1 MYHQLRK
8 LPGQYSCKNER
19 MIEKKNAYIM
29 IMQIKGLSCSDSFD
43 LYFFQLLHI
52 YEVLISSYLNF
63 FFKNFSR
70 L

>member
-19 MIEKKNAYIM
+19 TIEEKNAYIM
-29 IMQIKGLSCSDSFD
+29 IMQIKGPSCSDSFD

-52 YEVLISSYLNF
+52 YEVLISSYLKF
-63 FFKNFSR
+63 FFKFF
-70 L
+70 